1 MIPTGSRCQ
10 KTVYERKSPLKANL
24 VSELISHSCIFS
36 PPLSFFIS
44 GADPVTSPINL
55 RFFSDSPFN
64 KITDFQ
70 CRQRGG
76 SNSCQKRQPQL
87 HACGLISL
95 LYRWTK
101 FWPRLWPVMVII
113 HQLVDIECFQESLN
127 RVMRSLQRALMNA
140 KLSSLSLLP
149 SGRLTVPGVNKKAHT
164 TYSHAKTQM
173 ITVSAP
179 HCPLRSL
186 PYGYKRSTYGSVHV
200 VFPVRKALFGCAYGS
215 S

>member
-1 MIPTGSRCQ
+1 MPKDSLRTEISTESKPSLRAYISFLYFLSSTFILHFWLWPS
-10 KTVYERKSPLKANL
+10 NL
-24 VSELISHSCIFS
+24 TNQSEI
-36 PPLSFFIS
+36 
-44 GADPVTSPINL
+44 
-55 RFFSDSPFN
+55 FSDSPFN

-70 CRQRGG
+70 CRRRGG
-76 SNSCQKRQPQL
+76 SNSFQMRQPQL

-149 SGRLTVPGVNKKAHT
+149 SGRLTVPRVNKKAHA